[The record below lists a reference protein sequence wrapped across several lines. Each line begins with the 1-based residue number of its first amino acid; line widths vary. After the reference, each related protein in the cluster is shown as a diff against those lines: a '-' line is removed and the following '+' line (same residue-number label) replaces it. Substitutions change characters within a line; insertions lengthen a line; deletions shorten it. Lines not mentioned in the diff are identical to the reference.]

1 MDSNGSKEEN
11 IIIDRDYVD
20 TFSIKEF
27 VVNDVMPNFFPDIEP
42 TNLITGTIGM
52 TSELIATVTEDS
64 FNTGSSLVAETSPVR
79 ARMESSIYANAA
91 IFQLSN
97 AFADAGRCDFFI
109 IIPEEDIRKNFVRKH
124 GSHFSYFYIDK
135 ETKIYV
141 KDIPFV
147 LDYDIEIRAMWRE
160 TQKKWVYS
168 AKYMMDEF
176 HNSVSDIK
184 DPYVRLR
191 QDANGLIALQVRL
204 KQYERTIIEESIVD
218 NATLN
223 YPTIQVPI
231 HGKLL
236 GFDVLYKAPE
246 DNDFYTQLA
255 TRVIYSL
262 PTKEPFCYFKMI
274 GENTVEISFTTKDA
288 YFQPKFNS
296 ELQIHVYTTL
306 GKDGNFEYYDGNKIS
321 LNKGMKYEYENSWL
335 ITASPISGSKGGKE
349 RMSLEG
355 LQRLTVEGYTTA
367 NAITTEHD
375 LAVYFNNYK
384 HRYENEILPI
394 KKRNDAVELLFSIF
408 MYIKEND
415 YMFPTNTLNLDTNVQ
430 YLDCKE
436 GEVYNIDPGFLFGY
450 KGVDVYR
457 VPIYY
462 MVTDGDGDKYDVD
475 GHYFDVSGNRDHTKD
490 ITLREL
496 QKKISAGY
504 VQETDHSYWR
514 LVGDD
519 SRLYHFYDS
528 NGNELTEVAPITQE
542 ALFEKFSSGELTY
555 DVIDTGG
562 RTIDFIMDF
571 EKDSKARVDYV
582 AYYEEYKTRVNNPD
596 LSFDEYIFLYTFKD
610 YKKENRIDTRRSLFN
625 TDVEEFAKGRKFL
638 FTNPFIITIQKETGL
653 ISYYQSFISQ
663 KCLLDFVDENDDD
676 AFIQFVTYNL
686 EVTRDIVKDKRYH
699 LKLTVLPSIPTSF
712 ENGGLCDI
720 IYDEAD
726 ESQFILHEGSKPGL
740 ENFDKSQL
748 SRNKLRIILTFTD
761 EGFDIGY
768 MELIPTK
775 HDKNTDQVT
784 FEGLIYTDDYIT
796 TKNTLRVIHV
806 CPHCGHHILN
816 SVNSTIEG
824 NNYFCDNCGNL
835 FKEGII
841 NVREADSMLLPISN
855 GVVRITALFQDPE
868 NEYHATDNDFVQY
881 DGSYEG
887 YIWTNIYSTSSDPIL
902 LLQPLEMMRSSITYK
917 DYFVTGVDAL
927 DCVISDI
934 PLLKYSILAYKDV
947 GMKVTDPL
955 LSDDIGKFQYFMDA
969 VLDNYE
975 VLREAKQKM
984 NGLHMDIKFYNTY
997 GRSTNFDIGEDGEL
1011 IDTNNIAIYLDV
1023 WLIVGADILDCEREL
1038 KIFIKD
1044 YIETINTEGSNNLY
1058 VSNLIREIENRF
1070 TYVHHLKFR
1079 GINNYN
1085 TNYQAIIN
1093 RKIKLEDMTKD
1104 ERRTFVPDILVINRN
1119 NIYLRFH
1126 EEEV

>member
-296 ELQIHVYTTL
+296 ELQIYVYTTL

-450 KGVDVYR
+450 KGLDVYR

-475 GHYFDVSGNRDHTKD
+475 GHYFDVNGNRDSTKD

-528 NGNELTEVAPITQE
+528 NGNEITEVPPITQE
-542 ALFEKFSSGELTY
+542 SLFEKFSSGELTY

-571 EKDSKARVDYV
+571 EKDSKARIDYV
-582 AYYEEYKTRVNNPD
+582 AYYEEYKTRVNNPN

-610 YKKENRIDTRRSLFN
+610 YKKENGIDTRRSLFN
-625 TDVEEFAKGRKFL
+625 TDVEEFAKGKKFL

-663 KCLLDFVDENDDD
+663 KCLLDFEDENDDD

-775 HDKNTDQVT
+775 HDKGTDQVT

>member
-218 NATLN
+218 NASLN

-246 DNDFYTQLA
+246 DNDFYTQLT

-296 ELQIHVYTTL
+296 ELQIYVYTTL

-450 KGVDVYR
+450 KGLDVYR

-475 GHYFDVSGNRDHTKD
+475 GHYFDVNGNRDSTKD

-528 NGNELTEVAPITQE
+528 NGNEITEVPPITQE
-542 ALFEKFSSGELTY
+542 SLFEKFSSGELTY

-571 EKDSKARVDYV
+571 EKDSKARIDYV
-582 AYYEEYKTRVNNPD
+582 AYYEEYKTRVNNPN

-610 YKKENRIDTRRSLFN
+610 YKKENGIDTRRSLFN
-625 TDVEEFAKGRKFL
+625 TDVEEFAKGKKFL

-663 KCLLDFVDENDDD
+663 KCLLDFEDENDDD